1 MKSAY
6 KVFLAGLCSLFLVAC
21 GGGGSISDDGSGT
34 TPTPSVIT
42 VTMGISNTN
51 ISALAPATVTAKVVD
66 SKAGAL
72 AGELVTFS
80 LSNTNIGSFDPSTAT
95 ALTNSEGLATIIL
108 NTATIAGAGTV
119 TAKIDTGESGKIGFV
134 MKGDGGEAGGGAQV

>member
-6 KVFLAGLCSLFLVAC
+6 KVFLAGICSLFLVAC
-21 GGGGSISDDGSGT
+21 GGGGNISDDGTGT

-51 ISALAPATVTAKVVD
+51 ISANAPATVTAKVVD
-66 SKAGAL
+66 SKVGAL

-80 LSNTNIGSFDPSTAT
+80 LSNSNMGSFSLPQQ
-95 ALTNSEGLATIIL
+95 LH
-108 NTATIAGAGTV
+108 
-119 TAKIDTGESGKIGFV
+119 
-134 MKGDGGEAGGGAQV
+134 